1 MRKSFA
7 MLLALVMCFT
17 LATSAMAAE
26 TRTVVVGDVSVTFG
40 AEGPKVMPRGVWAFR
55 DECAG
60 ETNYR
65 DSFTCYPQNGN
76 NMDLTIDN
84 NGSSDII
91 VNLTVDGERLSA
103 QTVSAGDSETI
114 EFKSTDQNEGLSC
127 DVSINMTTD
136 DGSPM
141 YATITAWQYQ
151 VNP

>member
-1 MRKSFA
+1 

-40 AEGPKVMPRGVWAFR
+40 AEGPKVMPRKWVVDEVCEGDTDFR
-55 DECAG
+55 
-60 ETNYR
+60 Y
-65 DSFTCYPQNGN
+65 SFACSKDNGN

-84 NGSSDII
+84 TGDCDII

-114 EFKSTDQNEGLSC
+114 EFKSTDQTVGLTC
-127 DVSINMTTD
+127 DVTINLTTD

-141 YATITAWQYQ
+141 YATVKAWQYWK
-151 VNP
+151 NP